1 LDELVMTM
9 GKRYGF
15 GWMWQGFMFFC
26 CVLSTAVMAAEG
38 PPQVLDLTYRPA
50 PFHAESGI
58 EVLPKLMD
66 SEDADVNYS
75 CRWFVNGEEIEDLQ
89 DPLLPGEYF
98 RRGDRIAVEV
108 TPEREVQ
115 QGRPVRSG
123 EIEAGNAPPRFVSRP
138 PEKLAAGGY
147 SYQLEAVDADQDLL
161 TYLLLEA
168 PTGMQLDSDNGRL
181 TWTVEQWQPGPTT
194 VTVVVED
201 GFGGRNQ
208 QEFTMNPTFIQN
220 EGPANE

>member
-1 LDELVMTM
+1 MLL
-9 GKRYGF
+9 
-15 GWMWQGFMFFC
+15 C
-26 CVLSTAVMAAEG
+26 CAFSTTAMAVEG
-38 PPQVLDLTYRPA
+38 PPQILDLTYRPA

-75 CRWFVNGEEIEDLQ
+75 CRWFVNDEEIEDLQ

-108 TPEREVQ
+108 TPERAGQ

-123 EIEAGNAPPRFVSRP
+123 EIEAGNAPPRFASMP
-138 PEKLAAGGY
+138 PEQLAAGGY

-161 TYLLLEA
+161 TYRLLEA
-168 PTGMQLDSDNGRL
+168 PTGMQVDGENGLL
-181 TWTVEQWQPGPTT
+181 TWTVEQWQAGPIA
-194 VTVVVED
+194 VTVAVED
-201 GFGGRNQ
+201 GFGGQAEQ
-208 QEFTMNPTFIQN
+208 QFTMNPTFIQN
-220 EGPANE
+220 EGPADE

>member
-1 LDELVMTM
+1 MAM
-9 GKRYGF
+9 HKRYGL
-15 GWMWQGFMFFC
+15 GWMWQGVMLLFC
-26 CVLSTAVMAAEG
+26 ALSTAAMAAEG
-38 PPQVLDLTYRPA
+38 PPQILDLTYRPA

-108 TPEREVQ
+108 TPERDGQ

-123 EIEAGNAPPRFVSRP
+123 EIETGNAPPRFVSRP
-138 PEKLAAGGY
+138 PENLAAGGY
-147 SYQLEAVDADQDLL
+147 SYQLEAIDADQDLL

-168 PTGMQLDSDNGRL
+168 PTGMQLDGENGLL
-181 TWTVEQWQPGPTT
+181 TWTVEQWQAGPTM
-194 VTVVVED
+194 VTVAVED
-201 GFGGRNQ
+201 GFGGKTEQ
-208 QEFTMNPTFIQN
+208 QFTMNPSFAGN
-220 EGPANE
+220 EGPADE